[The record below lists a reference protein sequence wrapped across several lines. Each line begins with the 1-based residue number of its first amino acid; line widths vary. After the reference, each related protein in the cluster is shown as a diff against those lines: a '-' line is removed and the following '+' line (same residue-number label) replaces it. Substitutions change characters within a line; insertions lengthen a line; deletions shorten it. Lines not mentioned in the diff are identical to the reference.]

1 MGQGKQAKV
10 LSDGQIKATL
20 AYLEGTRYPLRDRV
34 LFLLSTKAGLRAKE
48 IAYLQWWMVTDAEGM
63 LSDCIALDD
72 QASKGRSGRTIPM
85 HRQLVAALETLQK
98 ADSRESED
106 FIIVSERGS
115 QMRASSI
122 VGWFQRLYENLG
134 FDGCSSHS
142 GRRTFITNAAR
153 KVSLVG
159 ASLRDVQQ
167 LAGHASLNTTQRYV
181 EGDSEAKRKLIGL
194 I

>member
-1 MGQGKQAKV
+1 MAQGKQAKV
-10 LSDGQIKATL
+10 LSEGQIKAAL
-20 AYLEGTRYPLRDRV
+20 ASLESSRYPLRDRV

-48 IAYLQWWMVTDAEGM
+48 IAKLQWWMVTDAEGI
-63 LSDCIALDD
+63 LSDCINLDD
-72 QASKGRSGRTIPM
+72 QASKGNSGRTIPM
-85 HRQLVAALETLQK
+85 HKQLIHALSELQQ
-98 ADSRESED
+98 ACTTHAED
-106 FIIVSERGS
+106 FVIVSERGS
-115 QMRASSI
+115 QMQASS
-122 VGWFQRLYENLG
+122 VVKWFQRLYESLA

-167 LAGHASLNTTQRYV
+167 LAGHSSLNTTQRYM
-181 EGDSEAKRKLIGL
+181 EGDSEAKRKLIAL

>member
-10 LSDGQIKATL
+10 LSDAQMKAAL
-20 AYLEGTRYPLRDRV
+20 AYLEKSRYPLRDQV

-48 IAYLQWWMVTDAEGM
+48 IAHLQWWMVTDAEGV
-63 LSDCIALDD
+63 LSDCITLDD
-72 QASKGRSGRTIPM
+72 QASKGRSGRTIPL
-85 HRQLVAALETLQK
+85 HRQLVLALTALQQ
-98 ADSRESED
+98 AIVAESDD
-106 FIIVSERGS
+106 FVIVSERGER
-115 QMRASSI
+115 MRASSI
-122 VGWFQRLYENLG
+122 VGWFQRLYTNLG